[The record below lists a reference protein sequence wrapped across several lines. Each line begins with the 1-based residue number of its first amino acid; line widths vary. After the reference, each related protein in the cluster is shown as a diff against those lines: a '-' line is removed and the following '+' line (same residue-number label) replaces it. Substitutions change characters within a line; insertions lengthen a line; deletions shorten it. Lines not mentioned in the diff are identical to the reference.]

1 MGTLTSLLSIKLCD
15 DFSCHSEGNPGFF
28 LAPVVILN
36 LSHLLSWA
44 WLTHLLAIP
53 IMCQQADALGFVL
66 SFYLPAALF
75 QQMPHGSVSFRP
87 LSETPLLST
96 DYSMRSPR
104 SGVYRDHYIS
114 ESGPTLLS
122 LPSTLLDVSSSA
134 YHLALCSTFTYLL
147 PASNIR
153 L

>member
-15 DFSCHSEGNPGFF
+15 DFSCHSDGNPGFF
-28 LAPVVILN
+28 LAPVVIILFW
-36 LSHLLSWA
+36 S
-44 WLTHLLAIP
+44 WLTHLLTIP
-53 IMCQQADALGFVL
+53 IMYQQADALGFVL

-75 QQMPHGSVSFRP
+75 EQMPHGSVSFRP
-87 LSETPLLST
+87 LSETPLLT
-96 DYSMRSPR
+96 IGYGMRYPR
-104 SGVYRDHYIS
+104 SGVYRDHNVS

-147 PASNIR
+147 PAIKTR
-153 L
+153 I